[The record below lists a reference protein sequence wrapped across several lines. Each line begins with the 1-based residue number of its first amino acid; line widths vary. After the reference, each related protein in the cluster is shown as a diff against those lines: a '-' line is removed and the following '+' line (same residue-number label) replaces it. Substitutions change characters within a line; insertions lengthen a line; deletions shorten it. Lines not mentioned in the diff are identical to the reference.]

1 VISREA
7 DILKRSG
14 PAAARISDQAVF
26 EVAGDDSFAGKGG
39 AEVANV
45 R

>member
-1 VISREA
+1 VISRET
-7 DILKRSG
+7 DILKRSR
-14 PAAARISDQAVF
+14 PTATVISDPSVI